1 MPKVTVSKEARKD
14 LEAIRAYI
22 CDELSNPNAAQHIL
36 QSLKKC
42 VASLESMPGRG
53 RPLDILLPVHTG
65 YRYLI
70 CEKYCV
76 FYLTGDTET
85 IVVRI
90 LHQRQDYLRALFVDR

>member
-1 MPKVTVSKEARKD
+1 MPKVIVSKEARKD

-42 VASLESMPGRG
+42 VASLESMPG
-53 RPLDILLPVHTG
+53 HTG

-70 CEKYCV
+70 CENYCV